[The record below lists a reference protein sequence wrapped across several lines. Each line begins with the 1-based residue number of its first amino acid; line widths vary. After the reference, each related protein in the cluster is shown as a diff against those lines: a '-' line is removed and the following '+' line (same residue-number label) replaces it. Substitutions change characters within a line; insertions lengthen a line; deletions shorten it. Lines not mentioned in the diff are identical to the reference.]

1 MKAKVRFVIA
11 AVVLGLLMVGPFG
24 LTALLLFLD
33 SKDAEREA
41 FAQFLL
47 PRLPL
52 GGFMTV
58 LGFIGG
64 VILLRSLFQQYVHG
78 LSRMAETLRL
88 MLGANRNFRVEPD
101 GPPEVRELARAAND
115 LAQQRNELL
124 DDVEAQIRQAKA
136 TVEEEKNRLA
146 ALMSELAMG
155 VVVCNLDGRI
165 LLYNSRARLQFK
177 ALAQGP
183 TSMSGG
189 ALIGLGRSIFSILER
204 GQITHSLENIQQ
216 RLRRGSAE
224 PTANFITATR
234 GGALLR
240 CQMAP
245 VLRTGAESSAVGV
258 AQGASLDNPP
268 DPRAA
273 LHSGPAPAAQSSAL
287 RNPASAPLSGKGG
300 DEVRQAA
307 PGQQERTT
315 ALPGDELQVTGYVL
329 TIENITRN
337 FEREAERDQA
347 LQALTDGN
355 RAALGNIRAAVE
367 TLLDSPEMEADFRE
381 RFMRVIS
388 DEASTM
394 SARLDATMNR
404 FADSLKTRWP
414 LEDVLAV
421 DILSAAARRIED
433 RLKLPIKHEEQD
445 ASLWMRVDSFSLIQA
460 ITFLASRLQDHYEIR
475 ELRLRLAADARMVFV
490 DLSWSGPTV
499 SSETLYTWE
508 LEPMNVGSETSP
520 LTLRDVVERHGGEIW
535 YQRDKAAHRAF
546 FRFVLPAAAT
556 PDAPVVDQA
565 QHLHSDSRPEYY
577 DFDLFAAR
585 DAEGANIDLD
595 RKLTELAYSVFD
607 TETTGLQPSQGDE
620 IIQMGAVRI
629 VNNRLLRQEIFDQL
643 VDPGIPLKPEGIPI
657 HGITEAMVNGQP
669 RLDVVLPAF
678 HEFCHETVLVAHNAA
693 FDMRFFQLKED
704 SLGVRFTQPVLDT
717 LLLSAVIH
725 PNQESHKLELIAERL
740 GINVIGRHTALGD
753 AFVTGE
759 VFLKMVPLL
768 ADMGIHTLRQALE
781 ASQKTYFARIQY

>member
-1 MKAKVRFVIA
+1 MKAKLRFILA
-11 AVVLGLLMVGPFG
+11 AWVLGLLMTGPFA
-24 LTALLLFLD
+24 LTALLLFAD
-33 SKDAEREA
+33 AKDAERAA
-41 FAQFLL
+41 FAEFLL

-52 GGFMTV
+52 GGLMT
-58 LGFIGG
+58 LMGFIAG
-64 VILLRSLFQQYVHG
+64 VVLLRSLFQQYVHG
-78 LSRMAETLRL
+78 LLRMAETLRL
-88 MLGANRNFRVEPD
+88 MLGANRNFRVAPE

-115 LAQQRNELL
+115 LAQQRDELL
-124 DDVEAQIRQAKA
+124 NDVDAQIRQAKA

-146 ALMSELAMG
+146 ALMSELALG

-216 RLRRGSAE
+216 RLRKGSAE

-234 GGALLR
+234 GGQLLR
-240 CQMAP
+240 AQMAP
-245 VLRTGAESSAVGV
+245 VLGRTETTGEESAVNPIGAE
-258 AQGASLDNPP
+258 P
-268 DPRAA
+268 
-273 LHSGPAPAAQSSAL
+273 H
-287 RNPASAPLSGKGG
+287 
-300 DEVRQAA
+300 
-307 PGQQERTT
+307 
-315 ALPGDELQVTGYVL
+315 VTGYVL

-347 LQALTDGN
+347 LQSLTDGN

-367 TLLDSPEMEADFRE
+367 TLIDSPDMEGDYRE
-381 RFMRVIS
+381 RFMRVIA
-388 DEASTM
+388 DEASLMSQRLETTM
-394 SARLDATMNR
+394 SR

-414 LEDVLAV
+414 LEDVLGI
-421 DILSAAARRIED
+421 DIIAAATRRIED
-433 RLKLPIKHEEQD
+433 RLKLPIKNEEQD
-445 ASLWMRVDSFSLIQA
+445 ATLWMRVDSFALIQA

-475 ELRLRLAADARMVFV
+475 ELRLRLSAEGKMVFV
-490 DLSWSGPTV
+490 DLIWSGTPV

-508 LEPMNVGSETSP
+508 LEPMNIGAETSP
-520 LTLRDVVERHGGEIW
+520 LTLRDVIDRHGGEIW
-535 YQRDKAAHRAF
+535 YQRDKAAHNAF
-546 FRFVLPAAAT
+546 FRIVLPAAT
-556 PDAPVVDQA
+556 MPDLQVVDQA

-585 DAEGANIDLD
+585 DAEGSGIDLD
-595 RKLTELAYSVFD
+595 RRLTDLVYSVFD
-607 TETTGLQPSQGDE
+607 TETTGLLPSEGDE

-643 VDPGIPLKPEGIPI
+643 VDPVIPLKPEGIPI

-678 HEFCHETVLVAHNAA
+678 HEFCAETVLVAHNAA

-704 SLGVRFTQPVLDT
+704 ILGVRFTQPVLDT

-725 PNQESHKLELIAERL
+725 PNQESHRLESIAERL

-753 AFVTGE
+753 AYVTGE
-759 VFLKMVPLL
+759 VFLKMIPLL
-768 ADMGIHTLRQALE
+768 ADMGILTLRQALD
-781 ASQKTYFARIQY
+781 AAQKTWFARVKY

>member
-1 MKAKVRFVIA
+1 MKAKVRFILA
-11 AVVLGLLMVGPFG
+11 ACVLGLLMTGPFA
-24 LTALLLFLD
+24 LTALLLFAD
-33 SKDAEREA
+33 ARDAEREA
-41 FAQFLL
+41 FARFLI

-52 GGFMTV
+52 GGFMT
-58 LGFIGG
+58 LIGFIGG
-64 VILLRSLFQQYVHG
+64 VILLRSLFRQYVHG

-88 MLGANRNFRVEPD
+88 MLGANRNFRVAPE
-101 GPPEVRELARAAND
+101 GPPEVCDLARAAND

-146 ALMSELAMG
+146 ALMSELALG

-216 RLRRGSAE
+216 RLRKGSAE
-224 PTANFITATR
+224 PTANFITTTR
-234 GGALLR
+234 GGQLLR
-240 CQMAP
+240 AQMAP
-245 VLRTGAESSAVGV
+245 VLARTETSEDGAANPLGAE
-258 AQGASLDNPP
+258 P
-268 DPRAA
+268 
-273 LHSGPAPAAQSSAL
+273 
-287 RNPASAPLSGKGG
+287 
-300 DEVRQAA
+300 
-307 PGQQERTT
+307 
-315 ALPGDELQVTGYVL
+315 QVTGYVL

-337 FEREAERDQA
+337 FEREAQRDQA
-347 LQALTDGN
+347 LQTLTDGN

-367 TLLDSPEMEADFRE
+367 TLLDSPEMEADYRE

-414 LEDVLAV
+414 LEDVLAI

-433 RLKLPIKHEEQD
+433 KLQLPIKHEEQD
-445 ASLWMRVDSFSLIQA
+445 VSLWMRVDSFSLIQA
-460 ITFLASRLQDHYEIR
+460 ITFLASRLRDHYEIR
-475 ELRLRLAADARMVFV
+475 ELRLRLDADGKMVFL
-490 DLSWSGPTV
+490 DLIWSGTTV

-520 LTLRDVVERHGGEIW
+520 LTLRDVIDRHGGEIW
-535 YQRDKAAHRAF
+535 YQREKAAHRAY
-546 FRFVLPAAAT
+546 FRIVLPAAAM

-585 DAEGANIDLD
+585 DAEGAGIDLD
-595 RKLTELAYSVFD
+595 RKLSELTYSVFD

-657 HGITEAMVNGQP
+657 HGITDAMVNGQP
-669 RLDVVLPAF
+669 RLDAVLPAF
-678 HEFCHETVLVAHNAA
+678 HEFCNETVLVAHNAA

-759 VFLKMVPLL
+759 VFLKMIPLL
-768 ADMGIHTLRQALE
+768 ADMGILTLRQALD
-781 ASQKTYFARIQY
+781 AAQKTYFARIQY